1 MSTILS
7 NGVAEVDSDVLNQL
21 RSKHPPRPAAVRLP
35 SMEEIKN
42 EGASWEKESQSM
54 GDMIDTKMDIDM
66 VSEQAANDS
75 VSAEYSST
83 FPYLVITEEQILTA
97 AKKAK
102 RLTAG
107 GLQQITPWLLRRA
120 FLEDTTNDCAMVACQ
135 VATRCGGGDF
145 STVLGELVA
154 ESKLIALY
162 KDDKRKD
169 VRPVSVGCSL
179 RRLLTRAYCAQIREI
194 ISSHVQG
201 SQLGV
206 LKGGYEVGIHAMRVM
221 TT

>member
-1 MSTILS
+1 
-7 NGVAEVDSDVLNQL
+7 
-21 RSKHPPRPAAVRLP
+21 
-35 SMEEIKN
+35 
-42 EGASWEKESQSM
+42 M

-102 RLTAG
+102 RLTDG

-162 KDDKRKD
+162 MDDKRKD
-169 VRPVSVGCSL
+169 VRPVAWDV
-179 RRLLTRAYCAQIREI
+179 RY
-194 ISSHVQG
+194 V
-201 SQLGV
+201 V
-206 LKGGYEVGIHAMRVM
+206 F
-221 TT
+221 